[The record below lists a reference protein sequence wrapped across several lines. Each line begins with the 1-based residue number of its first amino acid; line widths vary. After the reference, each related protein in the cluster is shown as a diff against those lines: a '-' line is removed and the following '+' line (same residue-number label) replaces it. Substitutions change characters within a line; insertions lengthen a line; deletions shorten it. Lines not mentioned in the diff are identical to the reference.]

1 MSSDFQARLAQIRER
16 IANAARRAGRDP
28 DTITLVAVSKQ
39 QDVAAVQAAYA
50 AGQRIFGENYS
61 HELVDK
67 ADALIRLLPAGT
79 PPPTWH
85 FIGHLQRKKARF
97 VVGRAALIHSVDS
110 IPLIGELDRR
120 ADDPQE
126 VLLQL
131 NLADESQKN
140 GAALRDLPTLLL
152 AARHSKHVRCV
163 GLMTMTP
170 LSDDPEASR
179 PYYRQLHELAR
190 RHGLPGLSMGMS
202 HDFEV
207 AIEEGATLIRVGT
220 ALFGQRSAKP

>member
-1 MSSDFQARLAQIRER
+1 MSSDFSTRLTQVRER
-16 IANAARRAGRDP
+16 IAQAAQRAGRDAA
-28 DTITLVAVSKQ
+28 TITLVAVSKQ
-39 QDVAAVQAAYA
+39 QDISAIHAAYL

-67 ADALIRLLPAGT
+67 SDALSRLVPSEMPA
-79 PPPTWH
+79 PIWH

-120 ADDPQE
+120 ADEPQE

-131 NLADESQKN
+131 NLADETQKN
-140 GAALRDLPTLLL
+140 GASPRDLATLLL

-170 LSDDPEASR
+170 LSGDPEASR
-179 PYYRQLHELAR
+179 PYYRQLRDLAQ
-190 RHGLPGLSMGMS
+190 RHDLPALSMGMS
-202 HDFEV
+202 NDFEV
-207 AIEEGATLIRVGT
+207 AIEEGATLVRVGS
-220 ALFGQRSAKP
+220 ALFGPRAAKG